1 MGHSTETFTFLSRD
15 FTEIL
20 QLKYTLGL
28 NCLYIYF
35 KMKQYVI

>member
-1 MGHSTETFTFLSRD
+1 MGHSTETFTFLSLD

-20 QLKYTLGL
+20 QLKYTVGL
-28 NCLYIYF
+28 HFLYIYF